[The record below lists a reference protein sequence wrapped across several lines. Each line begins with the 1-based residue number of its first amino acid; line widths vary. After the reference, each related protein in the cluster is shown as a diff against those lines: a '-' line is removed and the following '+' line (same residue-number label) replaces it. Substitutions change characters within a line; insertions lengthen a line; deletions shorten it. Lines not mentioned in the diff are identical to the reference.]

1 MVLNSTVSVVPR
13 LIDLSVQLENL
24 NIANMYLSIFL
35 TILGLIANLI
45 SLSVLIYARNRVPR
59 IIGSNYLII
68 LTSTS
73 SLYLIIQFYM
83 GTYNRMIYFFNIDYD
98 KSFQFFDVNIIVC
111 KLLPYL
117 RYTMQFLNATATMC
131 FSLERFLAVYF
142 PFKLRSFCKA
152 KRTHLIVASILVSM
166 AIPTYLIP
174 LADLIPSREVT
185 ESIYERFNLTRSFN
199 FYALTPA
206 FGSYTC
212 SIVKNRFKI
221 LLKFH
226 FLMSLVIFL
235 AYFAIGVSHLA
246 IIAKIKRKSRFSH
259 CNSSALLN
267 LQHNQKNPS
276 QTQILHPKNNS
287 ADLEI
292 NRRET
297 SCHVNRKIQNTKTLV
312 SISLSYV
319 LFNLPYF
326 MIIFYMIGYGIEND
340 ERILVLFLEF
350 KLRVQRYFVI
360 TEIFQLMNF
369 SVTGLLLF
377 CSGQTF
383 RVHAFKCFRFS
394 TFRNK

>member
-13 LIDLSVQLENL
+13 LISLSIELENL

-35 TILGLIANLI
+35 TIFGLIANLI

-83 GTYNRMIYFFNIDYD
+83 GTYNRMIYFFNIDYG
-98 KSFQFFDVNIIVC
+98 KSFQLFDVNIIVC

-117 RYTMQFLNATATMC
+117 RYTMQFLNAMATMC

-152 KRTHLIVASILVSM
+152 KRTHLIVASTLVSM

-235 AYFAIGVSHLA
+235 VYFAIGVSHLA
-246 IIAKIKRKSRFSH
+246 IIAKIKRKSTFSH
-259 CNSSALLN
+259 CNSSALL
-267 LQHNQKNPS
+267 HHRS
-276 QTQILHPKNNS
+276 QTQIKNNS
-287 ADLEI
+287 ADLEV

-297 SCHVNRKIQNTKTLV
+297 SCRIKRKIQNTKTLV
-312 SISLSYV
+312 SISISYV

>member
-13 LIDLSVQLENL
+13 LINLSIQLENL

-35 TILGLIANLI
+35 TIFGLIANLI
-45 SLSVLIYARNRVPR
+45 SLSILIYARNRVPR

-98 KSFQFFDVNIIVC
+98 KSFQLFDVNIIVC

-117 RYTMQFLNATATMC
+117 RYTIQLLNAMATMC

-199 FYALTPA
+199 FYALTPS

-235 AYFAIGVSHLA
+235 VYFAIGVSHLA
-246 IIAKIKRKSRFSH
+246 IIAKIKRKSTFSH

-267 LQHNQKNPS
+267 HRS
-276 QTQILHPKNNS
+276 QTQMKNNS

-297 SCHVNRKIQNTKTLV
+297 SSCRVNRKIQNTKSLV

>member
-1 MVLNSTVSVVPR
+1 MVLNSTVSVPR
-13 LIDLSVQLENL
+13 LMELSVQLENL
-24 NIANMYLSIFL
+24 NIANMYLSILL

-45 SLSVLIYARNRVPR
+45 SLSILIYARNRVPR

-83 GTYNRMIYFFNIDYD
+83 GTYNRIIYFFNIDYN
-98 KSFQFFDVNIIVC
+98 KSFQFFDVNIIAC

-174 LADLIPSREVT
+174 LADLIPSREVS

-206 FGSYTC
+206 FGSFTC

-246 IIAKIKRKSRFSH
+246 IIAKIKRKSRFSSH

-267 LQHNQKNPS
+267 HRS
-276 QTQILHPKNNS
+276 QTQIKNNS

-297 SCHVNRKIQNTKTLV
+297 SCHVKRRIQNTKTLV
-312 SISLSYV
+312 SICLSYV

-350 KLRVQRYFVI
+350 KLRVQRYFVV

-383 RVHAFKCFRFS
+383 RVYAIKCFRFS